1 MLFLFAFASTGL
13 YTRSDSYFLFLFG
26 GFVRVLHAGEKI
38 NRQHN
43 ENIIALL
50 GPVPR
55 SEETSHYYWNQQAL
69 DLLNASGFKGVALI
83 PVRRGCTF
91 YNMNDVQNE
100 DYMTREMQWNG
111 QMFQSLIEAGRKGV
125 FAFWIP
131 RNEHMKAK
139 YTEQEFYDLV
149 PKYPHNVVMGIPK
162 HAQNVEALIQYCTQS
177 QIEVNDNLKC
187 FAQAVVQKLA

>member
-1 MLFLFAFASTGL
+1 M
-13 YTRSDSYFLFLFG
+13 
-26 GFVRVLHAGEKI
+26 RVLHAGEKI
-38 NRQHN
+38 NRTQN
-43 ENIIALL
+43 ENIVALL

-69 DLLNASGFKGVALI
+69 DLLEASGFEGLVLV

-91 YNMNDVQNE
+91 YNMNDVQDE

-111 QMFQSLIEAGRKGV
+111 EMFQSVIDAGVKGA

-131 RNEHMKAK
+131 RNKHMQAR

-149 PKYPHNVVMGIPK
+149 PKYPENVVMGIPK
-162 HAQNVEALIQYCTQS
+162 NAENVEPLIQYCVQS
-177 QIEVNDNLKC
+177 KIDIHDNLKC
-187 FAQAVVQKLA
+187 FAQAVVQKFS